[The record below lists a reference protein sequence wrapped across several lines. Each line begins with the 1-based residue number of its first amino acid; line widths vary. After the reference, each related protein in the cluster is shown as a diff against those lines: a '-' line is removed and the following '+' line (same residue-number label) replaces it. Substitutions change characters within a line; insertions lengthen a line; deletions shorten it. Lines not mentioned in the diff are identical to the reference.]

1 MRYFLGFDIGGTK
14 CAASLG
20 QYDGDRLI
28 IRGKSMIDTMEYQ
41 TPIAALQQLAKL
53 AKQLSEGHAVEG
65 IGISSGGPLDS
76 EKGLL
81 LSPPNLIG
89 WDRVPITEYFS
100 SQFGVPATL
109 QNDANA
115 GAIAEW
121 KFGAGQ
127 GYQDLVFLTFGTGI
141 GAGLILNGQLYKG
154 CSDTAGEVG
163 HIRMETYGPVG
174 YGKSGSFEGFCSG
187 GGIVQLAQ
195 SRLTELTQS
204 GKHHPLKKENP
215 LTAKAVFDRAK
226 QGDPLCME
234 ICKDVGHIFGRGLSI
249 LIDLLNPQAIIA
261 GSIFS
266 RNFDLLYPILCETL
280 SKEALS
286 VARKQCKILPSA
298 LGDSIGDMSALAVA
312 LYHQPDK
319 SNAASGARPS

>member
-1 MRYFLGFDIGGTK
+1 MQYFLGFDIGGTK
-14 CAASLG
+14 CSASLG
-20 QYDGDRLI
+20 QYDGNRLI
-28 IRGKSMIDTMEYQ
+28 IRAKNMINTPEYK
-41 TPIAALQQLAKL
+41 TPDAILAQLTKL
-53 AKQLSEGHAVEG
+53 AKQLSDGFQIDG

-76 EKGLL
+76 ERGLL

-89 WDRVPITEYFS
+89 WDQVPIADYLS
-100 SQFGVPATL
+100 KQFGVPAKL

-154 CSDTAGEVG
+154 CSDTAGEIG
-163 HIRMETYGPVG
+163 HIRLEDYGPVG

-187 GGIVQLAQ
+187 GGIPQLAEG
-195 SRLTELTQS
+195 RLLELKQR
-204 GKHHPLKKENP
+204 GKHHPLENERP
-215 LTAKAVFDRAK
+215 LTAKAIFDHAK
-226 QGDPLCME
+226 QGDPFCME
-234 ICKDVGHIFGRGLSI
+234 LCHVVGHMFGRGLSI

-261 GSIFS
+261 GSIFA

-280 SKEALS
+280 NKEALP
-286 VARKQCKILPSA
+286 VARKRCKILPSA
-298 LGDSIGDMSALAVA
+298 LGESIGDMSALAVA
-312 LYHQPDK
+312 LY
-319 SNAASGARPS
+319 NAPAGQA

>member
-14 CAASLG
+14 CSASLG
-20 QYDGDRLI
+20 QYDGNRLI
-28 IRGKSMIDTMEYQ
+28 IRAKNMINTAEYK
-41 TPIAALQQLAKL
+41 TPTAAMQQLTKL
-53 AKQLSEGHAVEG
+53 AKQLSEGHAIEG
-65 IGISSGGPLDS
+65 IGVSCGGPLDS

-89 WDRVPITEYFS
+89 WDRVPITDYFAE
-100 SQFGVPATL
+100 QFGVPATL

-127 GYQDLVFLTFGTGI
+127 GYQNLIFLTFGTGV

-154 CSDTAGEVG
+154 SNDAAGEVG

-174 YGKSGSFEGFCSG
+174 YAKSGSFEGFCSG

-195 SRLTELTQS
+195 ARLLELHQS
-204 GKHHPLKKENP
+204 GKHHPLEKEIP
-215 LTAKAVFDRAK
+215 LTAKAVFDYAK

-234 ICKDVGHIFGRGLSI
+234 ICTVIGHVFGRGLSI

-261 GSIFS
+261 GSIFA

-280 SKEALS
+280 SKEALP
-286 VARKQCKILPSA
+286 VARKGCKILPSA
-298 LGDSIGDMSALAVA
+298 LGDSIGDLSALAVA
-312 LYHQPDK
+312 LY
-319 SNAASGARPS
+319 NAPEK

>member
-1 MRYFLGFDIGGTK
+1 MQYFLGFDIGGTK
-14 CAASLG
+14 CAVSLG
-20 QYDGDRLI
+20 QYDHNRLI
-28 IRGKSMIDTMEYQ
+28 IRGKSMINTPEYP
-41 TPIAALQQLAKL
+41 TPEATLKVLTKL
-53 AKQLSEGHAVEG
+53 AKQLSEGHKIEG
-65 IGISSGGPLDS
+65 IGISCGGPLDS

-89 WDRVPITEYFS
+89 WDRVPITDYFS
-100 SQFGVPATL
+100 KQFSVPATL
-109 QNDANA
+109 ENDANA

-127 GYQDLVFLTFGTGI
+127 GYKDLIFLTFGTGI

-154 CSDTAGEVG
+154 CSDSAGEVG
-163 HIRMETYGPVG
+163 HVRIENYGPVG

-195 SRLTELTQS
+195 ARLLELKQG
-204 GKHHPLKKENP
+204 GKRHPLADENP
-215 LTAKAVFDRAK
+215 LTALHVFEHAK

-234 ICKDVGHIFGRGLSI
+234 ICTIVGHVFGRGLSI

-280 SKEALS
+280 SKEALP
-286 VARKQCKILPSA
+286 VARKRCKILPSA
-298 LGDSIGDMSALAVA
+298 LGESIGDMSALAVA
-312 LYHQPDK
+312 LY
-319 SNAASGARPS
+319 NAPKT

>member
-1 MRYFLGFDIGGTK
+1 MQYLLGFDIGGTK
-14 CAASLG
+14 CCASLG
-20 QYDGDRLI
+20 QYDGNRLI
-28 IRGKSMIDTMEYQ
+28 IRAKNMINTPEYK
-41 TPIAALQQLAKL
+41 TPEATLSQLTKL
-53 AKQLSEGHAVEG
+53 AKQLSDGYAIEG
-65 IGISSGGPLDS
+65 IGISCGGPLDS

-89 WDRVPITEYFS
+89 WDRVPIAEHFS
-100 SQFGVPATL
+100 KEFGVPATL

-127 GYQDLVFLTFGTGI
+127 GYQDLIFLTFGTGI

-163 HIRMETYGPVG
+163 HMRLEDYGPVG

-187 GGIVQLAQ
+187 TGIVQLAQ
-195 SRLTELTQS
+195 TRLLELKQG
-204 GKHHPLKKENP
+204 GKHHPLEAEHP
-215 LTAKAVFDRAK
+215 LTAKAVFDHAK
-226 QGDPLCME
+226 QGDPICLE
-234 ICKDVGHIFGRGLSI
+234 ICQVIGHMFGRGLSI
-249 LIDLLNPQAIIA
+249 LIDILNPQAIIA

-280 SKEALS
+280 NKEALPVS
-286 VARKQCKILPSA
+286 RKRCKILPSA
-298 LGDSIGDMSALAVA
+298 LGESIGDMSALAAA
-312 LYHQPDK
+312 LY
-319 SNAASGARPS
+319 NAAPNA

>member
-14 CAASLG
+14 CSASLG

-28 IRGKSMIDTMEYQ
+28 IRAKRVIETQEYP
-41 TPIAALQQLAKL
+41 TPTAALAQLTKL
-53 AKQLSEGHAVEG
+53 AKQLGAGYAVEA
-65 IGISSGGPLDS
+65 IGVSCGGPLDS

-81 LSPPNLIG
+81 LSPPNLLG
-89 WDRVPITEYFS
+89 WDRVPITDHFS
-100 SQFGVPATL
+100 NAFGIPAFL

-127 GYQDLVFLTFGTGI
+127 GFRDLIFLTFGTGI
-141 GAGLILNGQLYKG
+141 GAGMILNGQLYKG
-154 CSDTAGEVG
+154 CTDTAGEIG
-163 HIRMETYGPVG
+163 HIRIENYGPVG

-195 SRLTELTQS
+195 SRLLELQQS
-204 GKHHPLKKENP
+204 GMHHPLEKEKP
-215 LTAKAVFDRAK
+215 LTAKAIFDAAK
-226 QGDPLCME
+226 QGDPFCME
-234 ICKDVGHIFGRGLSI
+234 ICTDVGHIFGRGVSI
-249 LIDLLNPQAIIA
+249 LIDLLNPEAVIA

-280 SKEALS
+280 SKEALP
-286 VARKQCKILPSA
+286 VARKRCKILPSA
-298 LGDSIGDMSALAVA
+298 LGESIGDISALAVA
-312 LYHQPDK
+312 LYHQP
-319 SNAASGARPS
+319 SA